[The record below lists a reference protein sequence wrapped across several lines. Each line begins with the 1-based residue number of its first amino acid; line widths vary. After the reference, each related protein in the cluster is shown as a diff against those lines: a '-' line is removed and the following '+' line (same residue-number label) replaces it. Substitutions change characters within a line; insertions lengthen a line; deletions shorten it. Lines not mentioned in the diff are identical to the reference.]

1 MNLEQLRKRHRPEVI
16 AVMEERSR
24 GLRAWKDSQDLAS
37 KFYRLKHGPGALRM
51 ETNSM
56 DGSAGLQANGD
67 LPLKPESA
75 EGYFSSLTVDGELDS
90 VPDLKEQVIFSLVD
104 LLGNLCLMFHETDTT
119 FIQGLSFRILSPG
132 TGGQRWLRLENL
144 GTAPRMSRTSRGG
157 DFLGGLLLVAFSS
170 SEATR
175 KRGGGLG
182 DVSSS
187 EAMCVCVL
195 SSTPVSY
202 HTELSSMTLLKVEL
216 CRLLEEKRSAVLRSE
231 ELETALME
239 MVRQDN
245 RRLLSARV
253 LMRIEQEQ
261 KVTEDARL
269 LAEQNAAAQKYA
281 AYMLKVLTCH

>member
-104 LLGNLCLMFHETDTT
+104 LLG
-119 FIQGLSFRILSPG
+119 
-132 TGGQRWLRLENL
+132 QRRLRLENL

-253 LMRIEQEQ
+253 RFEDALIEDQVDKNDTCCVLMRIEQEQ

>member
-104 LLGNLCLMFHETDTT
+104 LLG
-119 FIQGLSFRILSPG
+119 
-132 TGGQRWLRLENL
+132 QRRLRLENL

-202 HTELSSMTLLKVEL
+202 HTELSSVCWYGMKFQTFLSSTKFEL
-216 CRLLEEKRSAVLRSE
+216 
-231 ELETALME
+231 
-239 MVRQDN
+239 
-245 RRLLSARV
+245 
-253 LMRIEQEQ
+253 
-261 KVTEDARL
+261 
-269 LAEQNAAAQKYA
+269 
-281 AYMLKVLTCH
+281 